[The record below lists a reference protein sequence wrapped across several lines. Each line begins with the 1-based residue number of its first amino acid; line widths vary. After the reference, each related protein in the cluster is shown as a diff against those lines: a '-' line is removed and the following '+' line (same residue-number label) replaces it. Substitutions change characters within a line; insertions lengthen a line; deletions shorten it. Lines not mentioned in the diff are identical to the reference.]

1 MTTRL
6 TSHHA
11 WKLWHEAWSSLMR
24 PEGPDQST
32 RQMANLQQVYIA
44 PLLQTLCRPAD
55 IPRIFN
61 LAAVLAMDTLNHG
74 RFARRK
80 RDESDKRNV
89 LIQPEVKGSIFLSE
103 YLVGMVASSEVL

>member
-11 WKLWHEAWSSLMR
+11 WKLWHEAWSALVR

-32 RQMANLQQVYIA
+32 RQIANLPQVYIA
-44 PLLQTLCRPAD
+44 PLLETLRCPAD

-61 LAAVLAMDTLNHG
+61 LAAVLAMDTLNYG

-89 LIQPEVKGSIFLSE
+89 LIQPKFKGSIFLSE
-103 YLVGMVASSEVL
+103 FSDGMVVASEDL

>member
-11 WKLWHEAWSSLMR
+11 WKLWHEAWSALVR

-32 RQMANLQQVYIA
+32 REMVNLPQVYIA
-44 PLLQTLCRPAD
+44 PLLRTLCRPAD

-61 LAAVLAMDTLNHG
+61 LAAVLAMDTLNYG

-89 LIQPEVKGSIFLSE
+89 LIHPKVRGSIFLSE
-103 YLVGMVASSEVL
+103 FSDRMVVASEIP

>member
-11 WKLWHEAWSSLMR
+11 WKLWHEAWSALVR

-32 RQMANLQQVYIA
+32 RQMANLPPGYIA
-44 PLLQTLCRPAD
+44 PLLQTLRRPAN

-61 LAAVLAMDTLNHG
+61 HSDVLAMNTLNHC

-80 RDESDKRNV
+80 RGESDKRNV
-89 LIQPEVKGSIFLSE
+89 LIQPKVKGSIFLSE
-103 YLVGMVASSEVL
+103 FSDGMVVASEDL

>member
-11 WKLWHEAWSSLMR
+11 WKLWHEAWSALMR

-32 RQMANLQQVYIA
+32 RQIANLPQDYIA
-44 PLLQTLCRPAD
+44 PLLETSRCPTD

-61 LAAVLAMDTLNHG
+61 LPDVLAMNTLNHG

-89 LIQPEVKGSIFLSE
+89 LIQPKVKGSIFLSE
-103 YLVGMVASSEVL
+103 FSAGMVVASEIP

>member
-11 WKLWHEAWSSLMR
+11 WKLWHEAWAALVR

-32 RQMANLQQVYIA
+32 RQMANLPQVYIA
-44 PLLQTLCRPAD
+44 PLLQTLRRPAD

-61 LAAVLAMDTLNHG
+61 LAAVLSMKTPNHD
-74 RFARRK
+74 RFAWRR

-89 LIQPEVKGSIFLSE
+89 LIQPKVKGSIFLSE
-103 YLVGMVASSEVL
+103 FSDGKVVASEDL